1 MALRSCYE
9 CNKEISTKAI
19 MCPQC
24 GAPQNPVSDLIDKA
38 IDKAKEGGG
47 FLQNAFKKV
56 KNHLESER
64 EQKEIERKIEHL
76 EEIISS
82 HPNENLK
89 TLLDEKGE
97 FGLSTTGLWG
107 LSEIGI
113 QELMEEMGIE
123 YQKDSMTG
131 LRIET
136 NVTIKINEIRKRKK
150 KEWITGNPFL

>member
-89 TLLDEKGE
+89 TLLDEKGG
-97 FGLSTTGLWG
+97 FGLSTTGLW
-107 LSEIGI
+107 I

-123 YQKDSMTG
+123 KGSYWEMQIH
-131 LRIET
+131 R
-136 NVTIKINEIRKRKK
+136 KINEIRERKK
-150 KEWITGNPFL
+150 KERITGNPFL

>member
-1 MALRSCYE
+1 MALQSCYE

-19 MCPQC
+19 TCPQC
-24 GAPQNPVSDLIDKA
+24 GAPQNPVSGLTDKV
-38 IDKAKEGGG
+38 KEKSGL
-47 FLQNAFKKV
+47 FFKKV
-56 KNHLESER
+56 KNHLEEAR
-64 EQKEIERKIEHL
+64 NRREIERKIEHL

-123 YQKDSMTG
+123 KGSYWEMQIH
-131 LRIET
+131 R
-136 NVTIKINEIRKRKK
+136 KINEIRERKK
-150 KEWITGNPFL
+150 KERITGNPFL

>member
-89 TLLDEKGE
+89 TLLDEKG
-97 FGLSTTGLWG
+97 GYGSSATGLWG
-107 LSEIGI
+107 SSPIGTIWI

-123 YQKDSMTG
+123 KGSYWEMQIHS
-131 LRIET
+131 
-136 NVTIKINEIRKRKK
+136 KINEIRERKK
-150 KEWITGNPFL
+150 KERITGNPFL

>member
-89 TLLDEKGE
+89 TLLDEKGG

-107 LSEIGI
+107 LSEIGTIWI

-123 YQKDSMTG
+123 KGSYWEMQIHS
-131 LRIET
+131 
-136 NVTIKINEIRKRKK
+136 KINEIRERGK
-150 KEWITGNPFL
+150 KERITGNPFL

>member
-24 GAPQNPVSDLIDKA
+24 GAPQNPVSGLVDKA

-123 YQKDSMTG
+123 KGSYWEMQIH
-131 LRIET
+131 R
-136 NVTIKINEIRKRKK
+136 KINEIRERKK
-150 KEWITGNPFL
+150 KRTNHRKSFFMI

>member
-1 MALRSCYE
+1 MDKTKGFFSKR
-9 CNKEISTKAI
+9 KE
-19 MCPQC
+19 
-24 GAPQNPVSDLIDKA
+24 
-38 IDKAKEGGG
+38 
-47 FLQNAFKKV
+47 AFMNGV
-56 KNHLESER
+56 EEARNR
-64 EQKEIERKIEHL
+64 KEIERKIEHL

-123 YQKDSMTG
+123 KGSYWEMQIH
-131 LRIET
+131 R
-136 NVTIKINEIRKRKK
+136 KINEIRERKK
-150 KEWITGNPFL
+150 KERITGNPFL